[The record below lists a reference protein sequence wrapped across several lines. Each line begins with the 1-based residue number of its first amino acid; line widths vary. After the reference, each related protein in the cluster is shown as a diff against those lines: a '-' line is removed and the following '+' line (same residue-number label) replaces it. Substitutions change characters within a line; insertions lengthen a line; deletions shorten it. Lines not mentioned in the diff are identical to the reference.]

1 MEIKTLQQGLGF
13 IKRSFNSIELAQ
25 AASTGANGKGKVVF
39 DTTHKI
45 ICVDGVAFGGNITDA
60 TFNESILTITKATGD
75 PVVINF
81 SDIASASRMMEVFQ
95 DFADLMGLDSHNGI
109 DYSDTNYLSELGQ
122 QGKPAKN
129 LVNADK
135 ALDAKIKKVNDA
147 IAGMDGTAGIAS
159 ESNGV
164 VTIKSGVTQSDG
176 KISNDSGSDITLA
189 KVATTGDAVDVDFD
203 NSELDPAS
211 GINATNVQNAIK
223 QVVDEII
230 KNEQTTEAA
239 VEAIKNAAGL
249 TDNLEYQPGQNTQ
262 YIDKAKDISDAL
274 NKLDAAIGGIVSG
287 VSDVQIGGT
296 SVVGTGG
303 VANIATNGTYNAS
316 TNKIATEKT
325 VSGAIE
331 NLDVNGYA
339 QAEID
344 TTTTQ
349 GQTTLKIK
357 GIKEVDGKISE
368 GSSNGVDIAIDGTY
382 NASTNKIATKST
394 VTTAIEAL
402 DGSAVIASQ
411 TGNVVTIKTG
421 VTEVDG
427 VISNDT
433 GTDIVLKE
441 VAVTGAAAD
450 VSVADAYDHFTST
463 DVEGALAELASA
475 VEALQGAFDVVVSKD
490 AATTPYGVTWID
502 NTDPQNPQQITGT
515 LVASADT
522 FHKVYLVPA
531 GGSAPNTYSEY
542 ITTRTNTGTE
552 QSPVYVYGW
561 EKLGDIAVDLTGYV
575 KTVTVNDKVYAVDS
589 NSTNIS
595 LGNVITA
602 VTGETAITGGNSN
615 FVAVTATP
623 TTDATT
629 GENSI
634 ALTST
639 VKTHTVE
646 DATSGSD
653 DGLATAKNVK
663 DYVDGKSAVVNSN
676 PTIIANDTTA
686 AQIGTVGGTALTA
699 KVALYWDEW
708 ESGSGNGH

>member
-1 MEIKTLQQGLGF
+1 MANEIKTLQQGLGF
-13 IKRSFNSIELAQ
+13 IKRSFNSIEA
-25 AASTGANGKGKVVF
+25 ATSASTGNGKGKVVF

-60 TFNESILTITKATGD
+60 TFTNSVLTITKATGD
-75 PVVINF
+75 PVTIDF
-81 SDIASASRMMEVFQ
+81 SDIASASAIMGVFQ
-95 DFADLMGLDSHNGI
+95 EFAGLMGLDSNNKL
-109 DYSDTNYLSELGQ
+109 DYSSTNYLSELGQ

-135 ALDAKIKKVNDA
+135 ALDAKIKEVNDT

-176 KISNDSGSDITLA
+176 TISNDSGNDITLA
-189 KVATTGDAVDVDFD
+189 KVATTGAATDVSFD
-203 NSELDPAS
+203 NSALDSAS
-211 GINATNVQNAIK
+211 DIDATTVQGAIE
-223 QVVDEII
+223 QVVEEVI

-239 VEAIKNAAGL
+239 FEAIQNAAGL
-249 TDNLEYQPGQNTQ
+249 DENLEYHPGEGTE
-262 YIDKAKDISDAL
+262 YIHNATDISDAL
-274 NKLDAAIGGIVSG
+274 NKLDEAIKDLESG
-287 VSDVQIGGT
+287 TVTDVQIGGT

-303 VANIATNGTYNAS
+303 VANIATDGTYNAS
-316 TNKIATEKT
+316 TNKIATEET
-325 VSGAIE
+325 VSDAIE
-331 NLDVNGYA
+331 DLDVTGYE

-382 NASTNKIATKST
+382 NASTNKIATEST
-394 VTTAIEAL
+394 VSTAIAGL
-402 DGSAVIASQ
+402 DGTATIASKS
-411 TGNVVTIKTG
+411 GNVVTIKTG

-427 VISNDT
+427 VISNDS
-433 GTDIVLKE
+433 GTDIVLEE

-450 VSVADAYDHFTST
+450 VSVADANDHFTST

-475 VEALQGAFDVVVSKD
+475 VEALQGAFDVIVSKD

-502 NTDPQNPQQITGT
+502 NTDPQDPQQITGT
-515 LVASADT
+515 LAASANT
-522 FHKVYLVPA
+522 FHKVYLVPVS
-531 GGSAPNTYSEY
+531 GTTPNTYSEY
-542 ITTRTNTGTE
+542 ITTRTGE
-552 QSPVYVYGW
+552 EGSYVYGW

-575 KTVTVNDKVYAVDS
+575 KTITVNGKVYAVDS

-595 LGNVITA
+595 LGDVITA
-602 VTGETAITGGNSN
+602 VTGETAISGGNSDY
-615 FVAVTATP
+615 VAVTAT
-623 TTDATT
+623 TTKDATT
-629 GENSI
+629 GSNTV

-639 VKTHTVE
+639 VKTHTVA
-646 DATSGSD
+646 DATSGSG

-663 DYVDGKSAVVNSN
+663 DYVDTKSAVVNSN
-676 PTIIANDTTA
+676 PTIVANDTTA

-699 KVALYWDEW
+699 KVALFWDEW
-708 ESGSGNGH
+708 ESGDGQ